1 MTEGHPPRAEVRSWR
16 LGQDLWV
23 LRLVGELDA
32 LTVPVFEAKLADLTD
47 GGRPLSLVVDL
58 TAVTFASS
66 AALGALVQ
74 ARLAVETAGGRLVL
88 VVPSEGRAR
97 RLLTLT
103 SLLAYFEVR
112 EVVEDALL
120 VARRPGPQTSGE
132 APPR

>member
-16 LGQDLWV
+16 LGPDSWI

-32 LTVPVFEAKLADLTD
+32 LTVPAFETKLANLTD
-47 GGRPLSLVVDL
+47 SSGPLSLVVDL
-58 TAVTFASS
+58 TAVTFAFS

-74 ARLAVETAGGRLVL
+74 ARLAVEAAGGRLVL

-103 SLLAYFEVR
+103 NLLAYFEVR
-112 EVVEDALL
+112 EVLEDALL
-120 VARRPGPQTSGE
+120 VARRPGPEASGD